1 MAESAGNATLGMIAG
16 MRHEISERHT
26 TTFLGVRN
34 VAEKAQYEKLIRSYT
49 HLVDLVVA
57 RGRRRGRGAL
67 A

>member
-1 MAESAGNATLGMIAG
+1 MIAG

>member
-1 MAESAGNATLGMIAG
+1 MIAG

-26 TTFLGVRN
+26 TTTFLGVRN
-34 VAEKAQYEKLIRSYT
+34 VVDKAQYEKLIRSYT

>member
-1 MAESAGNATLGMIAG
+1 MIAG

-26 TTFLGVRN
+26 TTTTFLGVRN
-34 VAEKAQYEKLIRSYT
+34 VVDKAQYEKLIRSYT